1 MNACILVAAALSFKL
16 NNADLQL
23 RSGPFQLDI
32 EDLQLRSG
40 QLSSAK
46 LRDLHTYVWRN
57 AGFAH
62 TRTRRIGLY
71 RIIGNP
77 LPPRHHAAQLW
88 DNLKR
93 LLYTEKTLPRAKK
106 IFVLNRLTNASL
118 ASAAAAAI
126 ISKGHT
132 VLTIPFD
139 LDEYA
144 AYQAEDTY
152 GLDANEWGPLLD
164 PRYKRLNANLYLMN
178 NNGARNFALEH
189 GRAKGWAWTLPFDG
203 NCFFRRKEWAGFVS
217 ELDRAEHDG
226 KSYAAISL
234 IRLSQVDADTKV
246 RVDNTSAKVSAR
258 ASIRLPSLPAPRSN
272 STQRCRTAI
281 VRRYL
286 PRSTPLEPTYTTC
299 LAPSYST
306 AHPLHLPRG
315 RVVHMPPAWLPVT
328 PPPTHFT
335 SLAAVSPALFPALR
349 QVTLLWKLGVH
360 GPWDSWRD
368 ICIPIVD
375 GRCNPGKLAHP
386 PNVCIRPETADAA
399 AIERTVVSNH
409 SVYRLPDQAAGGSGH
424 GLLTAGEGKL
434 GQRLRG
440 RSRELGIANKIA
452 ESLIVGSAAVRVFS
466 HLGRYRTYTRLRH
479 GLIALSVAYA
489 CAHCVGGHCVWC
501 IAEMDAKVLSTRP
514 AGPFVKPL
522 FFNVVSME
530 SMRRECLLAKPAG
543 VERRVTSPKPNS
555 AQVHCLQRDALVLMA
570 RARLPLPL
578 ISITDKV
585 HSPAYATPAGASV
598 RHYTNL
604 PLYDWRV
611 SELVNLSHQC
621 KARDSGF
628 VRCDGH
634 VRPGGTIWGPGS
646 EAFDRTRSYELH
658 SNLTLMALA
667 HFYTGDE
674 LFAAKGVELARAWW
688 LDEDTAMLPTLE
700 FAHYSRPRGGRYFGV
715 IEMKV

>member
-1 MNACILVAAALSFKL
+1 MGWLRQRARPCRARWQVGPGRQHFSKSVSPGEHQVAFS
-16 NNADLQL
+16 
-23 RSGPFQLDI
+23 P
-32 EDLQLRSG
+32 
-40 QLSSAK
+40 SA
-46 LRDLHTYVWRN
+46 T
-57 AGFAH
+57 
-62 TRTRRIGLY
+62 
-71 RIIGNP
+71 
-77 LPPRHHAAQLW
+77 
-88 DNLKR
+88 LKFDP
-93 LLYTEKTLPRAKK
+93 TLP
-106 IFVLNRLTNASL
+106 
-118 ASAAAAAI
+118 
-126 ISKGHT
+126 
-132 VLTIPFD
+132 
-139 LDEYA
+139 
-144 AYQAEDTY
+144 Y
-152 GLDANEWGPLLD
+152 GYRP
-164 PRYKRLNANLYLMN
+164 K
-178 NNGARNFALEH
+178 
-189 GRAKGWAWTLPFDG
+189 
-203 NCFFRRKEWAGFVS
+203 
-217 ELDRAEHDG
+217 
-226 KSYAAISL
+226 
-234 IRLSQVDADTKV
+234 
-246 RVDNTSAKVSAR
+246 
-258 ASIRLPSLPAPRSN
+258 
-272 STQRCRTAI
+272 
-281 VRRYL
+281 
-286 PRSTPLEPTYTTC
+286 
-299 LAPSYST
+299 
-306 AHPLHLPRG
+306 
-315 RVVHMPPAWLPVT
+315 
-328 PPPTHFT
+328 
-335 SLAAVSPALFPALR
+335 
-349 QVTLLWKLGVH
+349 VTLLWKLGVH

-440 RSRELGIANKIA
+440 RSRELGIANK
-452 ESLIVGSAAVRVFS
+452 
-466 HLGRYRTYTRLRH
+466 
-479 GLIALSVAYA
+479 
-489 CAHCVGGHCVWC
+489 

-658 SNLTLMALA
+658 RCGVGWAMGGQGEIHLNLSNNNLLFINLTKRSA
-667 HFYTGDE
+667 
-674 LFAAKGVELARAWW
+674 
-688 LDEDTAMLPTLE
+688 
-700 FAHYSRPRGGRYFGV
+700 
-715 IEMKV
+715 I

>member
-1 MNACILVAAALSFKL
+1 MGWLRQRARPCRARWQVGPGRQHFSKSVSPGEHQVAFS
-16 NNADLQL
+16 
-23 RSGPFQLDI
+23 P
-32 EDLQLRSG
+32 
-40 QLSSAK
+40 SA
-46 LRDLHTYVWRN
+46 T
-57 AGFAH
+57 
-62 TRTRRIGLY
+62 
-71 RIIGNP
+71 
-77 LPPRHHAAQLW
+77 
-88 DNLKR
+88 LKFDP
-93 LLYTEKTLPRAKK
+93 TLP
-106 IFVLNRLTNASL
+106 
-118 ASAAAAAI
+118 
-126 ISKGHT
+126 
-132 VLTIPFD
+132 
-139 LDEYA
+139 
-144 AYQAEDTY
+144 Y
-152 GLDANEWGPLLD
+152 GYRP
-164 PRYKRLNANLYLMN
+164 K
-178 NNGARNFALEH
+178 
-189 GRAKGWAWTLPFDG
+189 
-203 NCFFRRKEWAGFVS
+203 
-217 ELDRAEHDG
+217 
-226 KSYAAISL
+226 
-234 IRLSQVDADTKV
+234 
-246 RVDNTSAKVSAR
+246 
-258 ASIRLPSLPAPRSN
+258 
-272 STQRCRTAI
+272 
-281 VRRYL
+281 
-286 PRSTPLEPTYTTC
+286 
-299 LAPSYST
+299 
-306 AHPLHLPRG
+306 
-315 RVVHMPPAWLPVT
+315 
-328 PPPTHFT
+328 
-335 SLAAVSPALFPALR
+335 
-349 QVTLLWKLGVH
+349 VTLLWKLGVH

-440 RSRELGIANKIA
+440 RSRELGIANK
-452 ESLIVGSAAVRVFS
+452 
-466 HLGRYRTYTRLRH
+466 
-479 GLIALSVAYA
+479 
-489 CAHCVGGHCVWC
+489 

-715 IEMKV
+715 IEMKDLVWTLDAVALLRRTSSWTANDSRRMDSWCRAYGVWLNGSKERASRNNHGWYFAIQRASVAHCAGDTRSSIGVALGAHVDTYTTAKYITAAGLFPLERMRPRALHYHFFTSYALILAARALTSLGDEPRVRLISTALGRTLKLLNSWTLFMGRTERWAPLCQWARDYAPLYPHVIPDPQTLQKCSTLRQINAANPLLPTDPHSGVLPFSDMMW